1 MKEEMTNDAITKSET
16 TRLAPSPTGALH
28 LGNAR
33 TFLVNYLLAKQNGWR
48 MLMRVEDLDGPRV
61 KAQATA
67 DMLEELAW
75 LGLEWDEPIVYQ
87 SQRADAYRS
96 ALERLIE
103 GGWAYPCVCS
113 RKDIEQAAS
122 APHRGEGEVPYP
134 GTCCN
139 KYRARPAEIEGLTP
153 NPSSDSESVPDSS
166 RSLTPAGKSGTDSDS
181 ADRIGLSPSIFPTAR
196 HPAWRVRAPG
206 IPVEVR
212 DEFAGTHTFDLRT
225 ICGDFVI
232 FKNDGTCAYQLAV
245 VVDDA
250 AAGVTA
256 IVRGDDL
263 LDSAA
268 RQIHLRRL
276 LGLPENVWY
285 WHLPLVVGPDGR
297 RLAKRHGDTR
307 ISHYRQLGATRERIL
322 GLLAYWSGLLES
334 RRETDLAELLKRFD
348 IARVPGKQ
356 VIFSA
361 DDDLFLRSM

>member
-1 MKEEMTNDAITKSET
+1 VAESET

-33 TFLVNYLLAKQNGWR
+33 TFLVNYLLARQNGWR
-48 MLMRVEDLDGPRV
+48 VLMRVEDLDGPRV
-61 KAQATA
+61 KAAATA
-67 DMLEELAW
+67 HMLEELAW
-75 LGLEWDEPIVYQ
+75 LGLEWEEPIVYQ
-87 SQRADAYRS
+87 SQRAAAYRS

-139 KYRARPAEIEGLTP
+139 KYKKGDKGTMP
-153 NPSSDSESVPDSS
+153 
-166 RSLTPAGKSGTDSDS
+166 KS
-181 ADRIGLSPSIFPTAR
+181 
-196 HPAWRVRAPG
+196 AWRVRAPG

-212 DEFAGTHTFDLRT
+212 DEFAGAHTFDLRT

-276 LGLPENVWY
+276 LGLPENVRY

-307 ISHYRQLGATRERIL
+307 ISHYRQLGTTRERIL
-322 GLLAYWSGLLES
+322 GLLGYWSGILET
-334 RRETDLAELLKRFD
+334 RCEIDMAELLNRFD
-348 IARVPGKQ
+348 LARLPKEQ
-356 VIFSA
+356 VVFRDE
-361 DDDLFLRSM
+361 DDRFLRSEAATS